1 MPTHEPVQPVSLPS
15 IGLVPPPPAAP
26 VRPRLRIAGLV
37 GAFMCFAWCI
47 AFFLTWIEF
56 PPAERERIHQALGPE
71 VDAMAK
77 GRGEHAERYRILLN
91 EILDDGG
98 LAGLDLFHYARS
110 ALALNEE
117 LIGPEPP
124 DPSSARPWQ
133 IRRAFRTAA
142 WVLAALPLLSLL
154 LGLHFTIHGFRRARA
169 PVLILC
175 AVLGCCGGAITIS
188 WLRFSDSLGAGT
200 RTGFGLRA
208 ALAAS
213 VAQTCVGMFGVTSKN
228 WWIVYLGVAVSILG
242 LGSLVTSYVDH
253 GSLP

>member
-15 IGLVPPPPAAP
+15 IGLVPPPPEVP
-26 VRPRLRIAGLV
+26 SRPRLRIAGMV
-37 GAFMCFAWCI
+37 GAFMCFAWCV

-56 PPAERERIHQALGPE
+56 PAAERVRIHQALAPE
-71 VDAMAK
+71 LDALAK
-77 GRGEHAERYRILLN
+77 GHPEHAERYRVLLDTILQ
-91 EILDDGG
+91 DGG

-117 LIGPEPP
+117 LLGPEPAGA
-124 DPSSARPWQ
+124 SAERAWV
-133 IRRAFRTAA
+133 IRRAFRAVA
-142 WVLAALPLLSLL
+142 WVLAALPILSLL

-188 WLRFSDSLGAGT
+188 WLRFSDSLGADT

-213 VAQTCVGMFGVTSKN
+213 VAQTCVGMFGVTSRN
-228 WWIVYLGVAVSILG
+228 WWIVYLGVAVTILG
-242 LGSLVTSYVDH
+242 LGSLVGSYVGH